1 MEVIHKTVDA
11 RLSQMIEEDYPLMT
25 MENIPADMRDTTADA
40 SRDSHAWKPIDSTIT
55 DDDLNR
61 FERAIKFKLP
71 ASYKAFLQHKHFVE
85 MELEDLS
92 VSFPAFL
99 PDKDLGF
106 LREMVF
112 DMSGPDLL
120 LGKGY
125 IYFADFEDFG
135 FLCFD
140 TNQKRESNEYPI
152 VFIDHETP
160 ETAHFYAENF
170 IELLTSDEE
179 AGNRFI
185 EKLNEHYEE

>member
-1 MEVIHKTVDA
+1 MEIIHKTVDA

-25 MENIPADMRDTTADA
+25 IENIPADMRDTTADA
-40 SRDSHAWKPIDSTIT
+40 SGDSHAWKPTDSTIT
-55 DDDLNR
+55 DDDLNK
-61 FERAIKFKLP
+61 FETAIKLNLP
-71 ASYKAFLQHKHFVE
+71 ASYRAFLQYKHFAE
-85 MELEDLS
+85 LELEDLC
-92 VSFPAFL
+92 VTLPTFL
-99 PDKDLGF
+99 PDKELGF

-112 DMSGPDLL
+112 DMWEPDLL

-140 TNQKRESNEYPI
+140 TNQKSEGHEYPI

-170 IELLTSDEE
+170 TELLTSDEE

-185 EKLNEHYEE
+185 EKLNAYYE